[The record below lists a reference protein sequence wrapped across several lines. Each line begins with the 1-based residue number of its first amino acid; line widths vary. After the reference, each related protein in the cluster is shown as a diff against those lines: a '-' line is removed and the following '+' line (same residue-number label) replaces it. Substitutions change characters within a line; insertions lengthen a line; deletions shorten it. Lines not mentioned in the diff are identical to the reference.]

1 MLSVVAVLSTCASAD
16 FLPAPEPHET
26 IEKAKAAI
34 IINVNAILFIC
45 FFFNPTKLINFAF
58 IMANPLKQLAGQT
71 VIYGLSTI
79 LARIINF
86 LFVPIYTRL
95 LTPESYGVV
104 TEFMAYIAVLQVV
117 LVLGLETGCFRF
129 ANKEGVDPKKVYSSA
144 FVTVFCVSATF
155 LALMIAFASP
165 IASLLGYGGYEACVM
180 YMGGILALDAVT
192 AILFAKLRQENK
204 AFKFAILKTVKIITE
219 TAANLVLFL
228 WFPKHVDS
236 ARWLLHFIPE
246 TPDFSYVIFAI
257 FISCIVCGLLFI
269 PDFLKLSFRLDR
281 KLMRQMLA
289 YSLPLMVAALPGVI
303 NDFLDRILFRFFDTN
318 ADAWRSSLGLYQA
331 AVKLAVI
338 MNLFIQMFRYAA
350 EPFFFKRARE
360 KDSRQLYASV
370 QEYFTAFCGLVFLG
384 VILYIDIIALI
395 LGPQFR
401 SAVGIVPVMLLSYM
415 ILGMLFN
422 VSMWYKLS
430 GKTDMAIW
438 ITLSGLAVTA
448 LVIILFMPKY
458 SYWAA
463 AFGHLASYV
472 VMFAISSVL
481 GAKYYPIPYRWG
493 RLMGIFLLMGTAYGA
508 SLLVDSLF
516 FADVAL
522 GQSPAGQVVAK
533 LGVHTLLILLY
544 ALAAWK
550 TIRHRS

>member
-1 MLSVVAVLSTCASAD
+1 
-16 FLPAPEPHET
+16 
-26 IEKAKAAI
+26 
-34 IINVNAILFIC
+34 
-45 FFFNPTKLINFAF
+45 
-58 IMANPLKQLAGQT
+58 MANPLKQLAGQT
-71 VIYGLSTI
+71 MIYGLSTI

-117 LVLGLETGCFRF
+117 LVMGLETGCFRF
-129 ANKEGVDPKKVYSSA
+129 ANKEGVNPDKVYSNA
-144 FVTVFCVSATF
+144 FVTVFAVSATF
-155 LALMIAFASP
+155 LALMLAFAGP
-165 IASLLGYGGYEACVM
+165 ISSALGYEGYGSCIRYV
-180 YMGGILALDAVT
+180 GGILALDSVT
-192 AILFAKLRQENK
+192 AILFARLRQENK
-204 AFKFAILKTVKIITE
+204 ALKFALIKTVKIVTE

-236 ARWLLHFIPE
+236 AEWLLNFIPA

-257 FISCIVCGLLFI
+257 FISCIVCGLIFI
-269 PDFLKLSFRLDR
+269 PDFLRLSFRLDG
-281 KLMRQMLA
+281 KLLKQMLA
-289 YSLPLMVAALPGVI
+289 YSIPLMVAALPGVV
-303 NDFLDRILFRFFDTN
+303 NDFLDRILFRYFDTN
-318 ADAWRSSLGLYQA
+318 AEAWRSSLGLYQA

-350 EPFFFKRARE
+350 EPFFFRRAAE
-360 KDSRQLYASV
+360 KDSRVLYATV

-384 VILYIDIIALI
+384 VILYIDVVALI

-401 SAVGIVPVMLLSYM
+401 SAVGVVPIMLLSYM

-430 GKTDMAIW
+430 GKTNMAIW

-448 LVIILFMPKY
+448 AVIIVFMPKY

-472 VMFAISSVL
+472 VMFVISSVL

-493 RLMGIFLLMGTAYGA
+493 RLLLIFLAMGGVYGVSLMIDQAFFSDVVLGKSPTAPV
-508 SLLVDSLF
+508 LC
-516 FADVAL
+516 
-522 GQSPAGQVVAK
+522 K
-533 LGVHTLLILLY
+533 LGVHTVLILLY
-544 ALAAWK
+544 MAAALLA
-550 TIRHRS
+550 IRKRAVRE

>member
-1 MLSVVAVLSTCASAD
+1 MV
-16 FLPAPEPHET
+16 FHFNR
-26 IEKAKAAI
+26 AKI
-34 IINVNAILFIC
+34 V
-45 FFFNPTKLINFAF
+45 NFAL

-71 VIYGLSTI
+71 MIYGLSTI

-86 LFVPIYTRL
+86 LLVPIYTRVL
-95 LTPESYGVV
+95 SPENYGVV

-129 ANKEGVDPKKVYSSA
+129 ANKEGVDPHKVYSSA
-144 FVTVFCVSATF
+144 FVTVFCVGATF
-155 LALMIAFASP
+155 LALMLAFANP
-165 IASLLGYGGYEACVM
+165 IASALGYDGYGACIR

-204 AFKFAILKTVKIITE
+204 AFKFAIFKTVKIVAE
-219 TAANLVLFL
+219 MGANLYLFL
-228 WFPKHVDS
+228 VFPKHVES
-236 ARWLLHFIPE
+236 HSWLLNFIPA

-257 FISCIVCGLLFI
+257 FVSCVVCGLLFI
-269 PDFLKLSFRLDR
+269 PDFFKLSFSLDR
-281 KLMRQMLA
+281 KLTRQMLA
-289 YSLPLMVAALPGVI
+289 YSLPLMVAALPGI
-303 NDFLDRILFRFFDTN
+303 MNDFLDRILFRFFDSN
-318 ADAWRSSLGLYQA
+318 PDQWRESVGLYQA

-350 EPFFFKRARE
+350 EPFFFRQSRE
-360 KDSRQLYASV
+360 KGSLKLYADV

-401 SAVGIVPVMLLSYM
+401 DAVGIVPIMLLSYM

-430 GKTDMAIW
+430 GKTNVAIW

-448 LVIILFMPKY
+448 LVIVLFMPTY

-463 AFGHLASYV
+463 AYGHLASYI
-472 VMFAISSVL
+472 VMFIISAVL

-493 RLMGIFLLMGTAYGA
+493 RLLMIMLLMGAVYGV
-508 SLLVDSLF
+508 SLLIDSAIF
-516 FADVAL
+516 SDFDIRAA
-522 GQSPAGQVVAK
+522 SAGQAVAK
-533 LGVHTLLILLY
+533 LGIHTVLILAY
-544 ALAAWK
+544 LAGAWYI
-550 TIRHRS
+550 IRARRAQK

>member
-1 MLSVVAVLSTCASAD
+1 M
-16 FLPAPEPHET
+16 
-26 IEKAKAAI
+26 
-34 IINVNAILFIC
+34 
-45 FFFNPTKLINFAF
+45 
-58 IMANPLKQLAGQT
+58 
-71 VIYGLSTI
+71 IYGLSTI

-129 ANKEGVDPKKVYSSA
+129 ANKEGIDPRKVYSNA
-144 FVTVFCVSATF
+144 FVTVFSVSATF

-165 IASLLGYGGYEACVM
+165 IASALGYEGYGSCIM
-180 YMGGILALDAVT
+180 YMGGILAMDSVT

-204 AFKFAILKTVKIITE
+204 ALKFAIFKTIKIITE

-228 WFPKHVDS
+228 WWPKH
-236 ARWLLHFIPE
+236 AEGWLTGFIPA

-257 FISCIVCGLLFI
+257 FISCVVCTLMFI
-269 PDFLKLSFRLDR
+269 PDFLKLSFRLDP
-281 KLMRQMLA
+281 KLLRQMLA
-289 YSLPLMVAALPGVI
+289 YSLPLMVAALPGVV
-303 NDFLDRILFRFFDTN
+303 NDFLDRILFRYFDTN
-318 ADAWRSSLGLYQA
+318 AEAWRSSLGLYQA

-350 EPFFFKRARE
+350 EPFFFRRARE
-360 KDSRQLYASV
+360 KDSRALYASV

-384 VILYIDIIALI
+384 VILYIDVIALI

-401 SAVGIVPVMLLSYM
+401 SAVGVVPVMLLSYM

-430 GKTDMAIW
+430 GKTNMAIW

-448 LVIILFMPKY
+448 LVIVLFMPKY

-463 AFGHLASYV
+463 AYGHLASYI
-472 VMFAISSVL
+472 VMFAISSIL

-493 RLMGIFLLMGTAYGA
+493 RLVAIFLLMGAVYGTSLLFPQMGLTMKLTVHTVLLALYGA
-508 SLLVDSLF
+508 GTWF
-516 FADVAL
+516 
-522 GQSPAGQVVAK
+522 
-533 LGVHTLLILLY
+533 I
-544 ALAAWK
+544 
-550 TIRHRS
+550 IRR

>member
-1 MLSVVAVLSTCASAD
+1 
-16 FLPAPEPHET
+16 
-26 IEKAKAAI
+26 
-34 IINVNAILFIC
+34 
-45 FFFNPTKLINFAF
+45 
-58 IMANPLKQLAGQT
+58 MANPLKQLAGQT

-95 LTPESYGVV
+95 LSPESYGVV

-129 ANKEGVDPKKVYSSA
+129 ANKEGGDPRKVYSSA

-155 LALMIAFASP
+155 LALMIAFATP
-165 IASLLGYGGYEACVM
+165 IASMLGYEGYQSCIM

-204 AFKFAILKTVKIITE
+204 ALKFAIFKTIKIITE
-219 TAANLVLFL
+219 TAANLILFL
-228 WFPKHVDS
+228 WFPKNVDS

-246 TPDFSYVIFAI
+246 TPDFSYVIFSI

-269 PDFLKLSFRLDR
+269 PDFTKLSFRLDP
-281 KLMRQMLA
+281 KLLKQMLA
-289 YSLPLMVAALPGVI
+289 YSLPLMVAALPGVV

-350 EPFFFKRARE
+350 EPFFFRRARE

-384 VILYIDIIALI
+384 VILYIDVIALI

-401 SAVGIVPVMLLSYM
+401 SAVGIVPIMLLSYM

-438 ITLSGLAVTA
+438 ITLSGLVVTA
-448 LVIILFMPKY
+448 VVIVLFMPKY

-463 AFGHLASYV
+463 AFGHLASYI
-472 VMFAISSVL
+472 VMFVISSVL

-493 RLMGIFLLMGTAYGA
+493 RLLMILLLMGTTYGISVLIDRMA
-508 SLLVDSLF
+508 FNGVVLD
-516 FADVAL
+516 
-522 GQSPAGQVVAK
+522 QSPAGLVIMKMSA
-533 LGVHTLLILLY
+533 HTALILIY
-544 ALAAWK
+544 IIAVWR
-550 TIRHRS
+550 TIRKGSRPTSL

>member
-1 MLSVVAVLSTCASAD
+1 M
-16 FLPAPEPHET
+16 
-26 IEKAKAAI
+26 
-34 IINVNAILFIC
+34 
-45 FFFNPTKLINFAF
+45 
-58 IMANPLKQLAGQT
+58 
-71 VIYGLSTI
+71 IYGLSTI

-95 LTPESYGVV
+95 LSPESYGVV

-129 ANKEGVDPKKVYSSA
+129 ANKEGVDPKKVYSNA
-144 FVTVFCVSATF
+144 FVTVFCISATF

-165 IASLLGYGGYEACVM
+165 ISSALGYEGYQSCIM
-180 YMGGILALDAVT
+180 YMGGILALDSIT
-192 AILFAKLRQENK
+192 AILFARLRQENK
-204 AFKFAILKTVKIITE
+204 ALKFAIFKTIKIITE

-228 WFPKHVDS
+228 WFPKYCATAGNS
-236 ARWLLHFIPE
+236 WLLNFIPA

-257 FISCIVCGLLFI
+257 FISCLVCGLLFI
-269 PDFLKLSFRLDR
+269 PDYLRLSFRLDP
-281 KLMRQMLA
+281 KLLRQMLA
-289 YSLPLMVAALPGVI
+289 YSIPLMVAALPGVI
-303 NDFLDRILFRFFDTN
+303 NDFLDRILFRYFDTN
-318 ADAWRSSLGLYQA
+318 AEAWRSSLGLYQA

-350 EPFFFKRARE
+350 EPFFFRRAKE
-360 KDSRQLYASV
+360 KDSRALYASV
-370 QEYFTAFCGLVFLG
+370 QEYFTSFCGLVFLG

-401 SAVGIVPVMLLSYM
+401 SAVGVVPVMLLSYM

-448 LVIILFMPKY
+448 VIIILFMPQY

-463 AFGHLASYV
+463 AYGHLASYV
-472 VMFAISSVL
+472 VMFAISSIL

-493 RLMGIFLLMGTAYGA
+493 RLGCIFLLMGAVYGL
-508 SLLVDSLF
+508 SLILPSMTLW
-516 FADVAL
+516 L
-522 GQSPAGQVVAK
+522 K
-533 LGVHTLLILLY
+533 LTVHTLLLGIY
-544 ALAAWK
+544 LAGSW
-550 TIRHRS
+550 TIVRR

>member
-1 MLSVVAVLSTCASAD
+1 M
-16 FLPAPEPHET
+16 
-26 IEKAKAAI
+26 
-34 IINVNAILFIC
+34 
-45 FFFNPTKLINFAF
+45 
-58 IMANPLKQLAGQT
+58 
-71 VIYGLSTI
+71 IYGLSTI

-95 LTPESYGVV
+95 LSPESYGVV

-129 ANKEGVDPKKVYSSA
+129 ANKEGVDPKKVYSNA

-155 LALMIAFASP
+155 LALMIAFAGP
-165 IASLLGYGGYEACVM
+165 ISAALGYEGYSSCIM
-180 YMGGILALDAVT
+180 YMGGILALDSVT
-192 AILFAKLRQENK
+192 AILFAKLRQEGR
-204 AFKFAILKTVKIITE
+204 ALKFAIFKTIKIVTE

-228 WFPKHVDS
+228 WFPKYCAQIAAQAGTHAGALTASD
-236 ARWLLHFIPE
+236 AWLLKFIPA

-257 FISCIVCGLLFI
+257 FISCVVCGLLFI
-269 PDFLKLSFRLDR
+269 PDYLKLSFRLEP
-281 KLMRQMLA
+281 KLLRQMLA
-289 YSLPLMVAALPGVI
+289 YSLPLMVAALPGIV
-303 NDFLDRILFRFFDTN
+303 NDFLDRILFRYFDTN
-318 ADAWRSSLGLYQA
+318 AEAWRSSLGLYQA

-350 EPFFFKRARE
+350 EPFFFRRARE
-360 KDSRQLYASV
+360 KDSKDLYALV

-401 SAVGIVPVMLLSYM
+401 SAVGVVPVMLLSYM

-430 GKTDMAIW
+430 GKTNMAIW
-438 ITLSGLAVTA
+438 ITFAGLAVTA
-448 LVIILFMPKY
+448 VVIVLFMPKY

-463 AFGHLASYV
+463 AYGHLASYV
-472 VMFAISSVL
+472 VMFAVSALL

-493 RLMGIFLLMGTAYGA
+493 RLAAIVGLMFLVYGVSMYLDAKCFTNVVIGEA
-508 SLLVDSLF
+508 SNGLV
-516 FADVAL
+516 A
-522 GQSPAGQVVAK
+522 AK
-533 LGVHTLLILLY
+533 LGVHTLFIALY
-544 ALAAWK
+544 AVGSWI
-550 TIRHRS
+550 TIRKR

>member
-1 MLSVVAVLSTCASAD
+1 M
-16 FLPAPEPHET
+16 
-26 IEKAKAAI
+26 
-34 IINVNAILFIC
+34 
-45 FFFNPTKLINFAF
+45 
-58 IMANPLKQLAGQT
+58 
-71 VIYGLSTI
+71 IYGLSTI

-129 ANKEGVDPKKVYSSA
+129 ANKEGVDPKKVYSNA

-155 LALMIAFASP
+155 LALMIAFAGP
-165 IASLLGYGGYEACVM
+165 ISAALGYEGYSACIM
-180 YMGGILALDAVT
+180 YMGGILALDSVT
-192 AILFAKLRQENK
+192 AILFAKLRQEGR
-204 AFKFAILKTVKIITE
+204 ALKFAIFKTIKIVTE

-228 WFPKHVDS
+228 WFPKYCAQVAAQAGTHAGALTASDV
-236 ARWLLHFIPE
+236 WLLKFIPA

-257 FISCIVCGLLFI
+257 FISCVVCGLLFI
-269 PDFLKLSFRLDR
+269 PDYLKLSFRLEP
-281 KLMRQMLA
+281 KLLRQMLA
-289 YSLPLMVAALPGVI
+289 YSLPLMVAALPGIV
-303 NDFLDRILFRFFDTN
+303 NDFLDRILFRYFDTN
-318 ADAWRSSLGLYQA
+318 AEAWRSSLGLYQA

-350 EPFFFKRARE
+350 EPFFFRRARE
-360 KDSRQLYASV
+360 KDSKDLYALV

-401 SAVGIVPVMLLSYM
+401 SAVGVVPVMLLSYM

-430 GKTDMAIW
+430 GKTNMAIW
-438 ITLSGLAVTA
+438 ITFAGLAVTA
-448 LVIILFMPKY
+448 VVIVLFMPKY

-463 AFGHLASYV
+463 AYGHLASYV
-472 VMFAISSVL
+472 VMFAISALL

-493 RLMGIFLLMGTAYGA
+493 HLAAIVGLMFLVYGVSMYLDAKCFTNVVIGEA
-508 SLLVDSLF
+508 SNGLV
-516 FADVAL
+516 A
-522 GQSPAGQVVAK
+522 AK
-533 LGVHTLLILLY
+533 LGVHTLFIALY
-544 ALAAWK
+544 AVGSWI
-550 TIRHRS
+550 TIRKR

>member
-1 MLSVVAVLSTCASAD
+1 
-16 FLPAPEPHET
+16 
-26 IEKAKAAI
+26 
-34 IINVNAILFIC
+34 
-45 FFFNPTKLINFAF
+45 
-58 IMANPLKQLAGQT
+58 MANPLKQLAGQT

-129 ANKEGVDPKKVYSSA
+129 ANKEGVEPHKVYSNA
-144 FVTVFCVSATF
+144 FVTVFCISATF
-155 LALMIAFASP
+155 LALMIAFSGP
-165 IASLLGYGGYEACVM
+165 IASALGYAGYESCIM
-180 YMGGILALDAVT
+180 YMGGILALDSVT
-192 AILFAKLRQENK
+192 AILFAKLRQESK
-204 AFKFAILKTVKIITE
+204 ALKFAIFKTIKIITE

-228 WFPKHVDS
+228 WFPKHCADG
-236 ARWLLHFIPE
+236 WLLNFIPAV
-246 TPDFSYVIFAI
+246 PDFSYVIFAI

-269 PDFLKLSFRLDR
+269 PEYLKLSFRLDP
-281 KLMRQMLA
+281 KLLRQMLA
-289 YSLPLMVAALPGVI
+289 YSLPLMVAALPGVV
-303 NDFLDRILFRFFDTN
+303 NDFLDRILFRYFDTN
-318 ADAWRSSLGLYQA
+318 AEAWRNSLGLYQA

-350 EPFFFKRARE
+350 EPFFFRRARE

-384 VILYIDIIALI
+384 VILYIDVIALI

-401 SAVGIVPVMLLSYM
+401 SAVGVVPVMLLSYM

-430 GKTDMAIW
+430 GKTNMAIW

-448 LVIILFMPKY
+448 AVIILFMPKY

-463 AFGHLASYV
+463 AYGHLASYV
-472 VMFAISSVL
+472 VMFAISSIL

-493 RLMGIFLLMGTAYGA
+493 RLAGIVLLMGGIYAG
-508 SLLVDSLF
+508 SLMLDSAIF
-516 FADVAL
+516 TDVTLPAA
-522 GQSPAGQVVAK
+522 GVSPWPFIAK
-533 LGVHTLLILLY
+533 LGAHTAMIAAY
-544 ALAAWK
+544 LAGTWMI
-550 TIRHRS
+550 IRRK

>member
-1 MLSVVAVLSTCASAD
+1 
-16 FLPAPEPHET
+16 
-26 IEKAKAAI
+26 
-34 IINVNAILFIC
+34 
-45 FFFNPTKLINFAF
+45 
-58 IMANPLKQLAGQT
+58 MANPLKQLAGQT

-129 ANKEGVDPKKVYSSA
+129 ANKEGVDPRKVYSNA
-144 FVTVFCVSATF
+144 FVTVFCISATF
-155 LALMIAFASP
+155 LALMIAFAGP
-165 IASLLGYGGYEACVM
+165 ISEALGYEGYGSCIM
-180 YMGGILALDAVT
+180 YMGGILALDTVT

-204 AFKFAILKTVKIITE
+204 ALKFAIFKTIKIITE
-219 TAANLVLFL
+219 TVANLVLFL
-228 WFPKHVDS
+228 WFPKYCTRVAMQTGMALS
-236 ARWLLHFIPE
+236 AETAIQSQQVLGPSDVWLLHFIPS

-257 FISCIVCGLLFI
+257 FISCMVCGLLFL
-269 PDFLKLSFRLDR
+269 PDYFKLSFRLDP
-281 KLMRQMLA
+281 KLLRQMLA
-289 YSLPLMVAALPGVI
+289 YSIPLMIAALPGVV
-303 NDFLDRILFRFFDTN
+303 NDFLDRILFRYFDTN
-318 ADAWRSSLGLYQA
+318 AEAWRSSLGLYQA

-350 EPFFFKRARE
+350 EPFFFRRARE
-360 KDSRQLYASV
+360 KDSPQLYASV

-395 LGPQFR
+395 LGPAFR
-401 SAVGIVPVMLLSYM
+401 AAVGVVPVMLLSYM

-430 GKTDMAIW
+430 GRTDMAIW
-438 ITLSGLAVTA
+438 ITLSGLIVTA
-448 LVIILFMPKY
+448 LVIVIFMPKY

-463 AFGHLASYV
+463 AYGHLASYA
-472 VMFAISSVL
+472 VMFVISSIL

-493 RLMGIFLLMGTAYGA
+493 RLGCVILLMGTVYGV
-508 SLLVDSLF
+508 SLLVDKAF
-516 FADVAL
+516 FANVGISN
-522 GQSPAGQVVAK
+522 GQTLMLIVK
-533 LGVHTLLILLY
+533 LLVHTMLMLLY
-544 ALAAWK
+544 AVGSWVL
-550 TIRHRS
+550 IRKRVF

>member
-1 MLSVVAVLSTCASAD
+1 
-16 FLPAPEPHET
+16 
-26 IEKAKAAI
+26 
-34 IINVNAILFIC
+34 
-45 FFFNPTKLINFAF
+45 
-58 IMANPLKQLAGQT
+58 MANPLKQLAGQT
-71 VIYGLSTI
+71 MIYGLSTI

-129 ANKEGVDPKKVYSSA
+129 ANKEGVDPKKVYSNA

-155 LALMIAFASP
+155 LALMIAFAGP
-165 IASLLGYGGYEACVM
+165 ISAALGYEGYSACIM
-180 YMGGILALDAVT
+180 YMGGILALDSVT
-192 AILFAKLRQENK
+192 AILFAKLRQEGR
-204 AFKFAILKTVKIITE
+204 ALKFAIYKTIKIVTE

-228 WFPKHVDS
+228 WFPKYCAQVAAQAGTQAGALTASDV
-236 ARWLLHFIPE
+236 WLLKFIPA

-257 FISCIVCGLLFI
+257 FISCVVCGLLFI
-269 PDFLKLSFRLDR
+269 PDYLKLSFRLEP
-281 KLMRQMLA
+281 KLLRQMLA
-289 YSLPLMVAALPGVI
+289 YSLPLMVAALPGIV
-303 NDFLDRILFRFFDTN
+303 NDFLDRILFRYFDTN
-318 ADAWRSSLGLYQA
+318 AEAWRSSLGLYQA

-350 EPFFFKRARE
+350 EPFFFRRARE
-360 KDSRQLYASV
+360 KDSKDLYALV

-401 SAVGIVPVMLLSYM
+401 SAVGVVPVMLLSYM

-430 GKTDMAIW
+430 GKTNMAIW
-438 ITLSGLAVTA
+438 ITFAGLAVTA
-448 LVIILFMPKY
+448 VVIVLFMPKY

-463 AFGHLASYV
+463 AYGHLASYV
-472 VMFAISSVL
+472 VMFAISALL

-493 RLMGIFLLMGTAYGA
+493 RLAAIVGLMFLVYGVSMYLDAKCFTNVVIGEA
-508 SLLVDSLF
+508 SNGLV
-516 FADVAL
+516 A
-522 GQSPAGQVVAK
+522 AK
-533 LGVHTLLILLY
+533 LGVHTLFIALY
-544 ALAAWK
+544 AVGSWI
-550 TIRHRS
+550 TIRKR

>member
-1 MLSVVAVLSTCASAD
+1 M
-16 FLPAPEPHET
+16 
-26 IEKAKAAI
+26 
-34 IINVNAILFIC
+34 
-45 FFFNPTKLINFAF
+45 
-58 IMANPLKQLAGQT
+58 
-71 VIYGLSTI
+71 IYGLSTI

-95 LTPESYGVV
+95 LSPESYGVV

-129 ANKEGVDPKKVYSSA
+129 ANKEGTDPKKVYSNA
-144 FVTVFCVSATF
+144 FVTVFCISATF
-155 LALMIAFASP
+155 LALMIAFAVP
-165 IASLLGYGGYEACVM
+165 ISSALGYEGYQSCII
-180 YMGGILALDAVT
+180 YMGGILALDSIT
-192 AILFAKLRQENK
+192 AILFARLRQENR
-204 AFKFAILKTVKIITE
+204 ALKFAIFKTIKIITE

-228 WFPKHVDS
+228 WFPKYCATAGNS
-236 ARWLLHFIPE
+236 WLLNFIPA

-257 FISCIVCGLLFI
+257 FISCLVCGLLFI
-269 PDFLKLSFRLDR
+269 PDYLRLSFRLDP
-281 KLMRQMLA
+281 KLLRQMLA
-289 YSLPLMVAALPGVI
+289 YSIPLMVAALPGVI
-303 NDFLDRILFRFFDTN
+303 NDFLDRILFRYFDTN
-318 ADAWRSSLGLYQA
+318 AEAWRSSLGLYQA

-350 EPFFFKRARE
+350 EPFFFRRAKE
-360 KDSRQLYASV
+360 KDSRELYASV

-401 SAVGIVPVMLLSYM
+401 SAVGVVPVMLLSYM

-448 LVIILFMPKY
+448 VIIILFMPQY

-463 AFGHLASYV
+463 AYGHLASYV
-472 VMFAISSVL
+472 VMFAISSIL

-493 RLMGIFLLMGTAYGA
+493 RLGCIFLLMGAVYGISLLLPEMALWLKLSIHTVLIALYGA
-508 SLLVDSLF
+508 
-516 FADVAL
+516 
-522 GQSPAGQVVAK
+522 G
-533 LGVHTLLILLY
+533 TLIIVRR
-544 ALAAWK
+544 K
-550 TIRHRS
+550 

>member
-1 MLSVVAVLSTCASAD
+1 
-16 FLPAPEPHET
+16 
-26 IEKAKAAI
+26 
-34 IINVNAILFIC
+34 
-45 FFFNPTKLINFAF
+45 
-58 IMANPLKQLAGQT
+58 MANPLKQLAGQT
-71 VIYGLSTI
+71 MIYGLSTI

-129 ANKEGVDPKKVYSSA
+129 ANKEGVDPRKVYSSA
-144 FVTVFCVSATF
+144 FVTVFCVSVTF
-155 LALMIAFASP
+155 LALMIAFAGP
-165 IASLLGYGGYEACVM
+165 ISSALGYKGYESCIM
-180 YMGGILALDAVT
+180 YMGGILAMDAVT
-192 AILFAKLRQENK
+192 AILFAKLRQESK
-204 AFKFAILKTVKIITE
+204 ALKFAIFKTIKIITE

-228 WFPKHVDS
+228 WFPKYCAAAAQKAGVAELTGSDV
-236 ARWLLHFIPE
+236 WLLNFIPA

-257 FISCIVCGLLFI
+257 FISCVVCTLLFI
-269 PDFLKLSFRLDR
+269 PDFLKLSFRLDV
-281 KLMRQMLA
+281 KLTRQMLA
-289 YSLPLMVAALPGVI
+289 YSLPLMVAALPGVV
-303 NDFLDRILFRFFDTN
+303 NDFLDRILFRYFDTN
-318 ADAWRSSLGLYQA
+318 AEAWRSSLGLYQA

-360 KDSRQLYASV
+360 KDSRKLYASV

-401 SAVGIVPVMLLSYM
+401 SAVGVVPVMLLSYM

-430 GKTDMAIW
+430 GKTNMAIW

-448 LVIILFMPKY
+448 IVIVLFMPKY

-463 AFGHLASYV
+463 AYGHLASYI
-472 VMFAISSVL
+472 VMFVLSSVL
-481 GAKYYPIPYRWG
+481 GARYYPIPYRWG
-493 RLMGIFLLMGTAYGA
+493 RLAGIILLMGIIYGG
-508 SLLVDSLF
+508 SLLLDAAVFPDTAIGTSTTL
-516 FADVAL
+516 AVL
-522 GQSPAGQVVAK
+522 AK
-533 LGVHTLLILLY
+533 LGVHTLLLAVY
-544 ALAAWK
+544 AISAW
-550 TIRHRS
+550 TLIRSEITSR